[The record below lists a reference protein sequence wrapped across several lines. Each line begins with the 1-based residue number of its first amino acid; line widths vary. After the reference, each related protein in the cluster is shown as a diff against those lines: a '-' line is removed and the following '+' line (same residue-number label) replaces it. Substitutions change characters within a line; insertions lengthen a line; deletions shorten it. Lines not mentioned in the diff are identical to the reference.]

1 MNMTMAAATAAA
13 SKLKKGPEAGPSAP
27 EVPTEVVVQSTSI
40 PSEPSK
46 PKQSSGGMKLQ
57 RNESKEINWDAI
69 VPETQKETSE
79 EEGNGWG
86 KGVKLTFNRLSFIFN
101 LIFSHGINFRT
112 ISFLHIIMNHES
124 NSHYELIT
132 TSD

>member
-1 MNMTMAAATAAA
+1 MAAATAAA

-27 EVPTEVVVQSTSI
+27 EVPTEVVVQSSQSTAT
-40 PSEPSK
+40 PSQASK

-57 RNESKEINWDAI
+57 KKEPKEINWDAI
-69 VPETQKETSE
+69 VPETQKEASEEE

-86 KGVKLTFNRLSFIFN
+86 KGVKLTFNRSLFIFN
-101 LIFSHGINFRT
+101 LIFSHGKSFRT
-112 ISFLHIIMNHES
+112 ILFLHVHYES

-132 TSD
+132 SFN

>member
-27 EVPTEVVVQSTSI
+27 EVPTEVVVQSAAQSASSQ
-40 PSEPSK
+40 PDSAQSSK

-57 RNESKEINWDAI
+57 KNEPKEINWDAI
-69 VPETQKETSE
+69 VPETKEVSE

-86 KGVKLTFNRLSFIFN
+86 KGVK
-101 LIFSHGINFRT
+101 
-112 ISFLHIIMNHES
+112 
-124 NSHYELIT
+124 
-132 TSD
+132 

>member
-27 EVPTEVVVQSTSI
+27 EVPTEVVIQSSQST
-40 PSEPSK
+40 PSQPSK

-57 RNESKEINWDAI
+57 RNEPKEINWDAI
-69 VPETQKETSE
+69 VPEAKEASE

-86 KGVKLTFNRLSFIFN
+86 KGVKLTFARLFIFN
-101 LIFSHGINFRT
+101 PIFTHGISFRT
-112 ISFLHIIMNHES
+112 N
-124 NSHYELIT
+124 
-132 TSD
+132 